1 MFERIVVGL
10 DGSDVSE
17 IALHTGAELAKGLGV
32 PLHLV
37 RVADLAVVPWG
48 PAEAA
53 AAYAELSDEMTEEK
67 REAEEYLES
76 LAAPLRQAG
85 QNVTVEVRSGPAAA
99 ELCEAAKPSDLLVV
113 ASHGRSGWR
122 RLVLGS
128 VAEEVVKHASAPVL
142 VVRAAKPWTG
152 FHPNDRESAGE

>member
-1 MFERIVVGL
+1 VFERIVVGL

-17 IALHTGAELAKGLGV
+17 IALRTGAELAKGLGA

-48 PAEAA
+48 ATEAA
-53 AAYAELSDEMTEEK
+53 AAYAELSDEMVQEK
-67 REAEEYLES
+67 HEAEQYLEAH
-76 LAAPLRQAG
+76 AASLRQAG
-85 QNVTVEVRSGPAAA
+85 QDVTVEVRSGPAAS
-99 ELCEAAKPSDLLVV
+99 ELCEAVSPSDLLVV

-128 VAEEVVKHASAPVL
+128 VAEEVVKKAPAPVL
-142 VVRAAKPWTG
+142 VARATKL
-152 FHPNDRESAGE
+152 

>member
-17 IALHTGAELAKGLGV
+17 IALRTGAELAKGLSV

-48 PAEAA
+48 ATEAA
-53 AAYAELSDEMTEEK
+53 AAYAELSAEMVQEK
-67 REAEEYLES
+67 REAEQYLEAH
-76 LAAPLRQAG
+76 AAPLRQAG
-85 QNVTVEVRSGPAAA
+85 QDVTVEVRSGPAAS
-99 ELCEAAKPSDLLVV
+99 ELVEAVSPSDLLVV

-142 VVRAAKPWTG
+142 VVRAVKV
-152 FHPNDRESAGE
+152 